1 MRRWLPWRSEPAGA
15 SPVPERHDA
24 PLEPQAPVPG
34 NVPPIAGIPN
44 ALPRGPGGIFVFES
58 EAADRINRARM
69 GHLATLGL
77 PLQGRRVLDVG
88 AGIGKLA
95 RFFVD
100 RGCRV
105 VCVEGRAENVA
116 VIRERYA
123 DVEAVV
129 ADVQTDAL
137 TAHGSFDVVFCYGL
151 LYHTENPLATLRNL
165 AARCGDLLLIETIVC
180 DFEKPVAALDDESA
194 GTWNQSLSPLAMRP
208 SPAWVTMALSRLG
221 FHVYMPHT
229 VPDYE
234 DYQFEWKNN
243 GDHSRDGHPLRAVFV
258 GSRQALTNPALRF
271 VLAPNVAG
279 EP

>member
-1 MRRWLPWRSEPAGA
+1 MQEWR
-15 SPVPERHDA
+15 DA
-24 PLEPQAPVPG
+24 PLEPQSPTPASAA
-34 NVPPIAGIPN
+34 PIAGIPDV
-44 ALPRGPGGIFVFES
+44 LPQGPGGIFVFES
-58 EAADRINRARM
+58 DAAERINRARM

-77 PLQGRRVLDVG
+77 PLDGRRVLDVG

-95 RFFVD
+95 RFFVE

-116 VIRERYA
+116 VIRERYS
-123 DVEAVV
+123 DVEAIVG
-129 ADVQTDAL
+129 DVQTDAL
-137 TAHGSFDVVFCYGL
+137 KSHGTFDVVFCYGL

-165 AARCGDLLLIETIVC
+165 ASVCGDLMLIETIVC
-180 DFEKPVAALDDESA
+180 DFERPVAALDDESA

-221 FHVYMPHT
+221 FHVYMPRT

-243 GDHSRDGHPLRAVFV
+243 GDHWRDEHPLRAVFV
-258 GSRQALTNPALRF
+258 ASRQALSNPALRF
-271 VLAPNVAG
+271 LLAPNVANAAG
-279 EP
+279 EV